1 MREIRAMC
9 FSHTF
14 YIFKVVEVKCF
25 LIFIRANSFWT
36 QFSRQSYVSDFP
48 LLINFSNIPLLKF
61 ICSGKSGTLSKNCL
75 PCAQE
80 TISISYVFVS
90 LLWNSQPLTQSFNN
104 NFIFQEKTLDSFSH
118 QFGQFFSDFKPQKL
132 GLKLFSTCS
141 LICRLFHIWAL
152 LLMCFSH

>member
-1 MREIRAMC
+1 M
-9 FSHTF
+9 
-14 YIFKVVEVKCF
+14 
-25 LIFIRANSFWT
+25 RANSFWT
-36 QFSRQSYVSDFP
+36 QFSRQSYVSDWATS
-48 LLINFSNIPLLKF
+48 FSIAYKLFQYISSEAF

-104 NFIFQEKTLDSFSH
+104 DFIFQEKTLDSFSH

-152 LLMCFSH
+152 FLMCFFPLGRQAPIITDS